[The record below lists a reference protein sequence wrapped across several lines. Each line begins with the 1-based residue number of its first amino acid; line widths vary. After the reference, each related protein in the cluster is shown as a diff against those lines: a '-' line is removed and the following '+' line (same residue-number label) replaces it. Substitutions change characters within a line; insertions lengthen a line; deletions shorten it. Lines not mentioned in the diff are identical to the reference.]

1 MNRLYVV
8 IAFTALVIFS
18 ATAARAQLKG
28 NEQASSEQPAQ
39 TTEQTE
45 KFLYLIDHF
54 ARLSE
59 NPTSAGIGAVLEAAE
74 VLKDRPQDAI
84 TYFNNALPDV
94 KNESVRRV
102 IRLQLAELYRRT
114 NQPDKALDQLREV
127 MILAPVGAAPR
138 ATKSASASGSHSS
151 AAPAKRSGNE

>member
-1 MNRLYVV
+1 MKRSYVV
-8 IAFTALVIFS
+8 IAFAACLTVGTA
-18 ATAARAQLKG
+18 AARAQLKG
-28 NEQASSEQPAQ
+28 NEQAASEQPAQ
-39 TTEQTE
+39 TIEQTE

-127 MILAPVGAAPR
+127 MILAPAGAPPH
-138 ATKSASASGSHSS
+138 ATKATGASGSHSPS
-151 AAPAKRSGNE
+151 APSKRSGNE

>member
-1 MNRLYVV
+1 MKRSYVV
-8 IAFTALVIFS
+8 IAFAALVTFG
-18 ATAARAQLKG
+18 AAAARAQLKG
-28 NEQASSEQPAQ
+28 NEQAPSEHAAQ

-45 KFLYLIDHF
+45 KFLYLVDHF

-59 NPTSAGIGAVLEAAE
+59 NPTSAGIGAVLEAAD

-84 TYFNNALPDV
+84 AYFNNALPDV

-127 MILAPVGAAPR
+127 MVLAPAGGLPHAAKTTGAF
-138 ATKSASASGSHSS
+138 GSHSP
-151 AAPAKRSGNE
+151 AAPSKRSGNE